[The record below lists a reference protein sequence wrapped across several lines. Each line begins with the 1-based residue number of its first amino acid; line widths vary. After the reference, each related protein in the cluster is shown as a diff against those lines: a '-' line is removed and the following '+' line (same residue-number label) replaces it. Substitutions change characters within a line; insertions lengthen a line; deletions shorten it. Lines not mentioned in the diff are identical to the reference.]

1 MNTQKLINHEREIF
15 NKKKSE
21 KKRNFTEKNQSFTQ
35 KKHILRQIKKNKEK
49 FQETCWARMTG
60 EDEDDD
66 KDEEATES
74 EFPLRGSTAVPWV
87 DLKNENLGLAV
98 KDETAWNETKPSIFF
113 FRYQILS
120 KNTNQFS
127 FWFWVYGCDTGS
139 GFMASYP
146 FLKEAK

>member
-113 FRYQILS
+113 FSISDFEQKHKPVLVLVLGLWLRH
-120 KNTNQFS
+120 
-127 FWFWVYGCDTGS
+127 WVGFYG
-139 GFMASYP
+139 
-146 FLKEAK
+146 